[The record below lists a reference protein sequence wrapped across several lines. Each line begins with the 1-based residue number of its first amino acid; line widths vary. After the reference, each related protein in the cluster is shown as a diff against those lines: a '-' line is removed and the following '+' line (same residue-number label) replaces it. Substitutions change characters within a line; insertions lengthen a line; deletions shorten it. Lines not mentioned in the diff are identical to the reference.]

1 MNLLTGSKGKIYPP
15 AWNKRYICFGFSA
28 FNPWLRGQWG
38 PTRIKM
44 KHWDFCHWNEGVCAS
59 YGDEGLADGGEDV
72 GSERVQQQL
81 VFGEDGEQQRAGV
94 FWAEVLQQLQ
104 EARAAIVNTQGSKVK
119 HRRDGKGNL
128 VRLDKAATHLSGSGE
143 ETGWQSSR
151 LSYGESCEHTQ
162 LASVHTRTHTHTHH
176 LLKN

>member
-1 MNLLTGSKGKIYPP
+1 M
-15 AWNKRYICFGFSA
+15 
-28 FNPWLRGQWG
+28 
-38 PTRIKM
+38 
-44 KHWDFCHWNEGVCAS
+44 CAS

-72 GSERVQQQL
+72 RSERVQQQL
-81 VFGEDGEQQRAGV
+81 VFSEDGEQQRAGV

-119 HRRDGKGNL
+119 HRRDGKGTV
-128 VRLDKAATHLSGSGE
+128 VRLDKAGTHLSGSGE

-162 LASVHTRTHTHTHH
+162 LASVHTHTHTPSSQE
-176 LLKN
+176 LKGSLNRVPDKEGLF